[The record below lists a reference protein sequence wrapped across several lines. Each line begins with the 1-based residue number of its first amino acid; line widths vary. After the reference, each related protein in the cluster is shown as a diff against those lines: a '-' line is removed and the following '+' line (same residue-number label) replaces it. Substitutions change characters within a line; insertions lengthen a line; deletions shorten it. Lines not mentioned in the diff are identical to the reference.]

1 MQLIQTTID
10 GLVIGGVYAII
21 AIGLTLIFGVM
32 RVINM
37 AHGEFVMIGMFVS
50 YFLFK
55 MTNLDPFLSTL
66 ISAPVCFLIGFLLY
80 KTFVE
85 KARKISEENTLLLT
99 AGAGI
104 FIINV
109 MALPFLLG
117 PNYVRLS
124 GEKLYWEN
132 KVWYIGNVSVNSA
145 LATGFIFTAILIVL
159 LHFLLTKTDIGLAI
173 RASAQVPMAA
183 KIVGVNVSFI
193 SAFTFGLGSA
203 FAGIAGSILATNYPI
218 YANIGSL
225 FLVKAF
231 IIVVLGGMGSI
242 PGAALGG
249 IILGL
254 TENFGSMYFPDGSSY
269 RDAFG
274 LIIFLIVLLYRPQG
288 LFGKGV

>member
-1 MQLIQTTID
+1 MIQTLVD

-50 YFLFK
+50 YFLFT
-55 MTNLDPFLSTL
+55 MTGLDPFMSTL
-66 ISAPVCFLIGFLLY
+66 ISAPVCFIIGFLLY
-80 KTFVE
+80 KGFVE
-85 KARKISEENTLLLT
+85 KAKRISEENTLLLT

-117 PNYVRLS
+117 PNYIRLS
-124 GEKLYWEN
+124 GEGLYWEN
-132 KVWYIGNVSVNSA
+132 NVWHLGNVSINAA
-145 LATGFIFTAILIVL
+145 LATGFIVTAILIAL
-159 LHFLLTKTDIGLAI
+159 LHFLLTKTDLGLAI
-173 RASAQVPMAA
+173 RASAQMPMAA

-203 FAGIAGSILATNYPI
+203 FAGVAGSILATNYPI
-218 YANIGSL
+218 YASIGAL

-242 PGAALGG
+242 PGAAIGG
-249 IILGL
+249 LILGI

-274 LIIFLIVLLYRPQG
+274 LVIFLIVLLYRPQG
-288 LFGKGV
+288 LFGRGI

>member
-1 MQLIQTTID
+1 MIQTLID
-10 GLVIGGVYAII
+10 GLMIGGVYAII

-50 YFLFK
+50 YFLFT
-55 MTNLDPFLSTL
+55 MIGLDPFISTL
-66 ISAPVCFLIGFLLY
+66 ISAPVCFIIGFLLY
-80 KTFVE
+80 KGFVE
-85 KARKISEENTLLLT
+85 KVQKISEENTLLLT

-104 FIINV
+104 FIVNL
-109 MALPFLLG
+109 MALPVLLG
-117 PNYVRLS
+117 PNYLRLS
-124 GEKLYWEN
+124 GEGLYWEN
-132 KVWYIGNVSVNSA
+132 KVWHIGSISINAA
-145 LATGFIFTAILIVL
+145 LFSGFILTGILIIL
-159 LHFLLTKTDIGLAI
+159 LHFILTKTDLGLAI

-183 KIVGVNVSFI
+183 RIVGINVSFI

-218 YANIGSL
+218 YASIGSL

-249 IILGL
+249 LILGI

-274 LIIFLIVLLYRPQG
+274 LVIFLIVLLYRPQG
-288 LFGKGV
+288 LFGRGI